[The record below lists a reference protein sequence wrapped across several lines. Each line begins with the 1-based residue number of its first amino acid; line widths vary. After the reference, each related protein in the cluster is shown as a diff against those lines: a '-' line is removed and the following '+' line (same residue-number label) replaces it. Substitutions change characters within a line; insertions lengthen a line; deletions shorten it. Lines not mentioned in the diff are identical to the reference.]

1 MDQDRFFFEVD
12 RQEAELDEI
21 NLELNELA
29 EFQKEAKAQEEYQEF
44 LQALFAKFYEELGD
58 DLVDF

>member
-12 RQEAELDEI
+12 RQEAELDVI

>member
-12 RQEAELDEI
+12 RQEAELDVI

-44 LQALFAKFYEELGD
+44 LAAMFAKFYEELGD

>member
-12 RQEAELDEI
+12 RQEAELDVI

-29 EFQKEAKAQEEYQEF
+29 EFQKAAKAEEEYQEF